1 MPFVRKDLLGIE
13 ELSPEEIGLIL
24 DTAVSFK
31 EVSTR
36 EIKKVPT
43 LRGRTVITLFFEPS
57 TRTRASFEIAAKRLS
72 ADTVSLS
79 ASTSSAV
86 KGETLIDTAR
96 NLEAMNP
103 DVVVLRHSA
112 AGASHLLAS
121 RLSCGII
128 NAGDGMH
135 EHPTQALLDLLTV
148 REKKGRLAGL
158 KVAIVGDVA
167 HSRVARSDIHGFT
180 KMGAEVVLFA
190 PGTMYPAA
198 VEALGAARAASF
210 EEAVSGADVIML
222 LRLQRER
229 QQGGLF
235 PTLREYARCYGLSR
249 ERLRGAAEGVII
261 MHPGPVNRGVEIA
274 PEVVDGPY
282 SVVLDQ
288 VTNGVAVR
296 MAVLYLLVGRG
307 RASDD
312 RAAA

>member
-1 MPFVRKDLLGIE
+1 MALTRKDLLGIE

-31 EVSTR
+31 EVSAR

-57 TRTRASFEIAAKRLS
+57 TRTRVSFEIAAKRLS

-79 ASTSSAV
+79 ASASSVV

-103 DVVVLRHSA
+103 DAVVVRHA
-112 AGASHLLAS
+112 FAGAPHLIAS
-121 RLSCGII
+121 RLKCPVI

-135 EHPTQALLDLLTV
+135 EHPTQALLDLFTI
-148 REKKGRLAGL
+148 REKKGRLEGL
-158 KVAIVGDVA
+158 QVSIIGDIA
-167 HSRVARSDIHGFT
+167 HSRVARSNIHGLR
-180 KMGAEVVLFA
+180 KMGSEVTVFA
-190 PGTMYPAA
+190 PGTMYPAQ
-198 VEALGAARAASF
+198 VESLGVRRAASLA
-210 EEAVSGADVIML
+210 EAIEGADVVML

-229 QQGGLF
+229 QKGGLF
-235 PTLREYARCYGLSR
+235 PTLREYARCYGLSP
-249 ERLRGAAEGVII
+249 ERLQGAKPEVII
-261 MHPGPVNRGVEIA
+261 MHPGPVNRGVEIS
-274 PEVVDGPY
+274 PEVVDGPF

-296 MAVLYLLVGRG
+296 MAVLYLLVGRE
-307 RASDD
+307 

>member
-1 MPFVRKDLLGIE
+1 MALRRKDLLGIE
-13 ELSPEEIGLIL
+13 GLSPEEIGLIL

-57 TRTRASFEIAAKRLS
+57 TRTRASFEVAAKRLS
-72 ADTVSLS
+72 ADTISLS
-79 ASTSSAV
+79 AATSSVV

-103 DVVVLRHSA
+103 DVVVIRHPA
-112 AGASHLLAS
+112 AGAPHLLAS
-121 RLSCGII
+121 RLACPIV

-135 EHPTQALLDLLTV
+135 EHPTQALLDMFTV

-158 KVAIVGDVA
+158 KISILGDVA
-167 HSRVARSDIHGFT
+167 HSRVARSNIHGFLG
-180 KMGAEVVLFA
+180 MGAEVKIFA
-190 PGTMYPAA
+190 PQTMYPAA
-198 VEALGAARAASF
+198 VESLGVRRASSL
-210 EEAVSGADVIML
+210 EEAVAEADVIMV

-235 PTLREYARCYGLSR
+235 PSLREYARFYGLGL
-249 ERLRGAAEGVII
+249 EQLRKAKPDVII
-261 MHPGPVNRGVEIA
+261 MHPGPVNRGVEIDPA
-274 PEVVDGPY
+274 VVDGPF
-282 SVVLDQ
+282 SVVLEQ

-296 MAVLYLLVGRG
+296 MAVLYLLVGRE
-307 RASDD
+307 

>member
-1 MPFVRKDLLGIE
+1 MAFTRKDLLGIE
-13 ELSPEEIGLIL
+13 GLSPEEIGLIL

-79 ASTSSAV
+79 ASASSVV

-96 NLEAMNP
+96 NLEAMSP
-103 DVVVLRHSA
+103 DVVILRHSA
-112 AGASHLLAS
+112 AGAAHLIAQRLACS
-121 RLSCGII
+121 VV

-135 EHPTQALLDLLTV
+135 EHPTQALLDMFTI
-148 REKKGRLAGL
+148 RERKGKIGGL
-158 KVAIVGDVA
+158 KVSIIGDIA
-167 HSRVARSDIHGFT
+167 HSRVARSNIHGLT
-180 KMGAEVVLFA
+180 RMGAEVCLFA
-190 PGTMYPAA
+190 PGTMYPAQ
-198 VEALGAARAASF
+198 VESLGARRAASMDAAI
-210 EEAVSGADVIML
+210 EGADVVML

-229 QQGGLF
+229 QKGGLF
-235 PTLREYARCYGLSR
+235 PTLREYARFYGLTP
-249 ERLRGAAEGVII
+249 ERLARARRDVII
-261 MHPGPVNRGVEIA
+261 MHPGPVNRGVEIS
-274 PEVVDGPY
+274 PEVVDGPF

-296 MAVLYLLVGRG
+296 MAVLYLLVGREK
-307 RASDD
+307 
-312 RAAA
+312 AAV